1 VLLAARAKTANGQSV
16 LYGRKTTALTKTLE
30 LSGWALT
37 CAWMGRYYRTYPQ
50 VLQDE
55 VKSVLQS
62 PNDFISGPPA
72 ITRDSPHNL
81 SPGFTVKD
89 GNYLS
94 ARWPGDAHLFAQ
106 EFLKML

>member
-1 VLLAARAKTANGQSV
+1 

-37 CAWMGRYYRTYPQ
+37 CAWMGDYYRTYEQ

-55 VKSVLQS
+55 VKSVQQS
-62 PNDFISGPPA
+62 PDDFLSGPPA
-72 ITRDSPHNL
+72 LKRDSPSKL
-81 SPGFTVKD
+81 SPGFVVKD

-94 ARWPGDAHLFAQ
+94 ASWPGDAHRFAA
-106 EFLKML
+106 EFLKMLSNWPETPV